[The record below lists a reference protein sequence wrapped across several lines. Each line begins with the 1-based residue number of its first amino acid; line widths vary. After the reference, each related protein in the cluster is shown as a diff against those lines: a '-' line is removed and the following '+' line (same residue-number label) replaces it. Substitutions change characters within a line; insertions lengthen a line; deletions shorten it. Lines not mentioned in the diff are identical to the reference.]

1 MKRGSTIFL
10 RGAVSLFGIA
20 VLALC
25 IFGLPRFAVW
35 FTQDAAAMTS
45 TGNKLYYPILIWL
58 YAPAVPFYT
67 ALYQT
72 LKLLGYIDKKTAFSL
87 LSVKALRKIQ
97 YCATAMSILYLLGM
111 PFIYFSAQVEDAPG
125 LVLMGAAFACSPF
138 VIATFAAVLQRL
150 LKEAIDMK
158 TENDSTI

>member
-10 RGAVSLFGIA
+10 RGVVVFIGIA

-35 FTQDAAAMTS
+35 FTQDAAAMTPIGS
-45 TGNKLYYPILIWL
+45 SLYYPILIWL
-58 YAPAVPFYT
+58 YAPAIPFFW

-72 LKLLGYIDKKTAFSL
+72 LKLLGYIDRKAAFSI

-97 YCATAMSILYLLGM
+97 YCATAMSILYALGM
-111 PFIYFSAQVEDAPG
+111 PFVYFSAKVEDAPG
-125 LVLMGAAFACSPF
+125 LVLVGAAFACSPM

-150 LKEAIDMK
+150 LKEAIDIK
-158 TENDSTI
+158 SENDSTI